1 MAKSADAF
9 RTISEVA
16 EWLETPAHVL
26 RFWESKFTQVKP
38 VKRAGGRRYYR
49 PGDMELL
56 GGIKQLLHEEGMTIK
71 GVQKLLRERG
81 VGHVAG
87 LCAKRVSLD
96 DGPDAPMAEGV
107 EPEDE
112 TPTVVPFRSPQ
123 SEPARRAPSRATPK
137 PAPTGPEGA
146 ASDPLRTGSEA
157 ETATTGR
164 DPDAGTPVPAP
175 GAAEDKP
182 LISTEIEAGADHE
195 GISEDVAEI
204 APGPL
209 FDHDQD
215 IGRPDQPETALP
227 AGEAPEPDMPPA
239 EMEATPPAP
248 AEPAPAPSPRAR
260 VVDVPADPADDS
272 FAPAPGLLELVTRRD
287 APLPADTAPR
297 AAELLRTLQ
306 AWARKSDAG

>member
-123 SEPARRAPSRATPK
+123 SEPARRAPSRATPE
-137 PAPTGPEGA
+137 PVPTGLESA

-157 ETATTGR
+157 ETAPTGR
-164 DPDAGTPVPAP
+164 DPDAGAPVPAP

-227 AGEAPEPDMPPA
+227 ASEAPEPDMPPA

-260 VVDVPADPADDS
+260 VVDVPDDPADDS

-287 APLPADTAPR
+287 TPLPADTAPR

-306 AWARKSDAG
+306 AWARKGDAG

>member
-123 SEPARRAPSRATPK
+123 SEPARRAPSRTTPASA
-137 PAPTGPEGA
+137 PAPGTPA
-146 ASDPLRTGSEA
+146 P
-157 ETATTGR
+157 TGR
-164 DPDAGTPVPAP
+164 DPDAGAPVPAP

-239 EMEATPPAP
+239 RTEATPPAP
-248 AEPAPAPSPRAR
+248 AEPAPAPLPRAR

-306 AWARKSDAG
+306 AWARKGDAG

>member
-49 PGDMELL
+49 PGDMALL

-96 DGPDAPMAEGV
+96 DDGPDAPMAEGV

-123 SEPARRAPSRATPK
+123 GEPTRRVPPRATPEPSPAPAPGT
-137 PAPTGPEGA
+137 PAPTG
-146 ASDPLRTGSEA
+146 
-157 ETATTGR
+157 R
-164 DPDAGTPVPAP
+164 DTDAGTPAAAP
-175 GAAEDKP
+175 GPSEDTA

-195 GISEDVAEI
+195 GISEEVAEI

-209 FDHDQD
+209 FDRDPD
-215 IGRPDQPETALP
+215 IGHPDQPETALP
-227 AGEAPEPDMPPA
+227 AAEAPEPDMPPA

-260 VVDVPADPADDS
+260 VVEVPADPADDS

-306 AWARKSDAG
+306 AWARKGDAG

>member
-87 LCAKRVSLD
+87 LCAKRVSLH

-123 SEPARRAPSRATPK
+123 SEPARRAPSRAAPASA
-137 PAPTGPEGA
+137 PAPGTPA
-146 ASDPLRTGSEA
+146 P
-157 ETATTGR
+157 TGR
-164 DPDAGTPVPAP
+164 DPDAGAPVPAP

-239 EMEATPPAP
+239 RTEATPPAP
-248 AEPAPAPSPRAR
+248 AEPAPAPLPRAR

-287 APLPADTAPR
+287 APLPADMAPR

-306 AWARKSDAG
+306 AWARKGDAG